1 MTLHDCRD
9 HARMLGPYLDG
20 ELEAAKL
27 IEIDEHVARC
37 ETCREE
43 AQLLRAMRGSLKRV
57 VRTAAPQGLR
67 DRIDTAVAAEMARE
81 VTRSESANR
90 GSAGVEGPLVGWAS
104 WRTMVPLATAAA
116 LALMWG
122 AATRGG
128 SQPGTSVATR
138 ATVFDGD
145 ELLAELVAEH
155 SRPLPPDVT
164 AGPDSGRKL
173 GRYVDVPVRP
183 ASFERGGAHFVGG
196 RVMPLRSQRA
206 AMLQYV
212 VGTGEDAPRVSVY
225 VYDAQKIQID
235 SANLSP
241 RAVGSAEVR
250 VGREKGYSVVVAQR
264 EGVGYLVTSDLD
276 PDRSAQL
283 AAMVYEDR

>member
-1 MTLHDCRD
+1 
-9 HARMLGPYLDG
+9 MLGPYLDG

-27 IEIDEHVARC
+27 IELDEHVASC

-43 AQLLRAMRGSLKRV
+43 AHLLRAMRGSLRRV
-57 VRTAAPQGLR
+57 VKTSAPVGLR
-67 DRIDTAVAAEMARE
+67 DRINTAMAAERARE
-81 VTRSESANR
+81 DARA
-90 GSAGVEGPLVGWAS
+90 EGGDAFGGTGAPLVSLAS

-116 LALMWG
+116 LALIWG
-122 AATRGG
+122 AATRGT
-128 SQPGTSVATR
+128 QPQAPGELR
-138 ATVFDGD
+138 AGFPVGD
-145 ELLAELVAEH
+145 DLLAELVAEH

-164 AGPDSGRKL
+164 TGAEAVRKL

-212 VGTGEDAPRVSVY
+212 VGTGDDAPRVSVY

-235 SANLSP
+235 SANLAP

-264 EGVGYLVTSDLD
+264 AGVGYLVTSDLD
-276 PDRSAQL
+276 PDKSAQL